1 MAAHD
6 TQDVRQLLRNLW
18 FASFLLATANPKAYI
33 ILPIPLSNPNAYLL
47 PIGYLATES
56 ITSVLANNAY
66 VLKVDACKCESHGYL
81 RRMQAEARKA
91 RVGVSES
98 DLVEHAPWTMIEP
111 IQPHVAGL
119 FRFQATAGA
128 LASVF
133 NGGEVLAGVVPASE
147 IASNQF
153 AKELIGRNSI
163 SAARSDIIKEA
174 LASTSS
180 STTHV
185 ALATTAPTSK

>member
-1 MAAHD
+1 MVV
-6 TQDVRQLLRNLW
+6 Q
-18 FASFLLATANPKAYI
+18 FAFGDCEPKGINYTPE
-33 ILPIPLSNPNAYLL
+33 LIPLSNPNAYLL

-56 ITSVLANNAY
+56 VTSVLANNAY
-66 VLKVDACKCESHGYL
+66 VLKGDACKCESEGYL

-119 FRFQATAGA
+119 FRFQATVGA

-147 IASNQF
+147 IGSNQF

-163 SAARSDIIKEA
+163 VPRCPLRYHQGGVGKHLQVPHTWLWQQRHQ
-174 LASTSS
+174 LASEEACTSPLPL
-180 STTHV
+180 T
-185 ALATTAPTSK
+185 

>member
-98 DLVEHAPWTMIEP
+98 DLVEHAPRTMIEP

-119 FRFQATAGA
+119 SA
-128 LASVF
+128 LASIF
-133 NGGEVLAGVVPASE
+133 NGSEVLAGVVLFSFYQ
-147 IASNQF
+147 ILCLSVC
-153 AKELIGRNSI
+153 LSG
-163 SAARSDIIKEA
+163 AR
-174 LASTSS
+174 L
-180 STTHV
+180 
-185 ALATTAPTSK
+185 